1 MGTKNNPGKF
11 DCYANAKPDE
21 PMFILLGRDKNA
33 PSLVD
38 LWANQRE
45 VDNED
50 PAKVQEA
57 RDCANAMRQYVGI
70 ERPVLAL
77 RLTKL
82 CAELDAELQNTDISD
97 QAKNILD
104 GIRYVISKN
113 ARRLGAPQ

>member
-1 MGTKNNPGKF
+1 MGTKNNPGDF

-21 PMFILLGRDKNA
+21 PMFILLGRDRNA

-45 VDNED
+45 IDNED

-57 RDCANAMRQYVGI
+57 RDCANAMRRWAGV

-77 RLTKL
+77 RLTRL
-82 CAELDAELQNTDISD
+82 CAELDTELEESTISD
-97 QAKNILD
+97 QAKNILN
-104 GIRYVISKN
+104 GIRYVIGKN
-113 ARRLGAPQ
+113 AKRLGANQ